1 MDQQLSPS
9 GLLEPLP
16 DCSRGGVSSWW
27 RPGVGAVV
35 SVLWAVVHRHRSSSF
50 RFLWLLVRILD
61 ASVKCPPFVSQ
72 VSSGLGVAGVFPA
85 GFWFVQCVLVDRLD
99 WL

>member
-1 MDQQLSPS
+1 MGPS
-9 GLLEPLP
+9 SIGI
-16 DCSRGGVSSWW
+16 GQV
-27 RPGVGAVV
+27 
-35 SVLWAVVHRHRSSSF
+35 RSGF
-50 RFLWLLVRILD
+50 YGLLVRILD

-99 WL
+99 WLTDGCLIGHFP

>member
-16 DCSRGGVSSWW
+16 DCSRGGVSSFG
-27 RPGVGAVV
+27 RMGVGAVV
-35 SVLWAVVHRHRSSSF
+35 SVAGAVVHRHRSSSF

-61 ASVKCPPFVSQ
+61 ASVKCPAFVSQ
-72 VSSGLGVAGVFPA
+72 VSSGLGVPDAVPA
-85 GFWFVQCVLVDRLD
+85 GF
-99 WL
+99 